1 MQKILII
8 LGVAFLLIGLFYP
21 LIVKIGLGNLPGD
34 LRIERDNFT
43 IYLPITT
50 CVVISVF
57 ISLIIR
63 FFK

>member
-8 LGVAFLLIGLFYP
+8 LGVSFLLIGLFYP
-21 LIVKIGLGNLPGD
+21 LIVKIGIGNLPGD

-50 CVVISVF
+50 CVVISVC

>member
-8 LGVAFLLIGLFYP
+8 LGVSFLLIGLFYP

-50 CVVISVF
+50 CVVVILPEQPNHSV
-57 ISLIIR
+57 L
-63 FFK
+63 

>member
-8 LGVAFLLIGLFYP
+8 LGVSFLLIGLFYP
-21 LIVKIGLGNLPGD
+21 LIVKIGIGNLPGD

-50 CVVISVF
+50 CVVVSVF

>member
-50 CVVISVF
+50 CVVVSVF

>member
-8 LGVAFLLIGLFYP
+8 LGVSFLLIGLLYP
-21 LIVKIGLGNLPGD
+21 LIVKIGIGNLPGD